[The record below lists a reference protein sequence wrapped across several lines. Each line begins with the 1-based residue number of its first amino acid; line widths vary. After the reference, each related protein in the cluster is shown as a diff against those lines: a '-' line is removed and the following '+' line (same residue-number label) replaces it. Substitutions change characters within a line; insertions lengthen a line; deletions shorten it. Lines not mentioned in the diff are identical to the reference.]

1 MNSVC
6 LQTPPYT
13 IRSREIKLGT
23 HVYLRAPKQPSS
35 TLALHRA
42 VRFCTTAHPPSPL
55 TQLLSLLMTSHWWES
70 YQGEMSLPTR
80 TGHLVLVTIWQ
91 SEDKRNH
98 HRLKE
103 DQSPS
108 PADHQ
113 WRLCRKG
120 PMILNNLHFWQPCL
134 VTLQLQWRRLW
145 SALTSWGCWRR
156 IVQKRNCWWSSII
169 YPRKHP
175 GVLIYLQQIKMIRA

>member
-23 HVYLRAPKQPSS
+23 HVYLRAPKQPYNSS

-42 VRFCTTAHPPSPL
+42 VRFCRTAHPPSPL

-80 TGHLVLVTIWQ
+80 TGHLVRGTQ
-91 SEDKRNH
+91 SDS
-98 HRLKE
+98 LKTKE
-103 DQSPS
+103 
-108 PADHQ
+108 
-113 WRLCRKG
+113 
-120 PMILNNLHFWQPCL
+120 
-134 VTLQLQWRRLW
+134 
-145 SALTSWGCWRR
+145 
-156 IVQKRNCWWSSII
+156 II
-169 YPRKHP
+169 IDLKKTRAPHP
-175 GVLIYLQQIKMIRA
+175 LIISGDSVERVL